1 MYNQFIKKI
10 KANIDSN
17 LGYKNKVESHP
28 FIIKYN
34 GKDISKD
41 INEYIRKSKDASKDI
56 LALIAS
62 DKIAALQYMGS
73 DPGKSLDRRKK
84 LLEFNSN
91 LPLSYLEDLDYALYY
106 IINVLHGNLSL
117 DSEFATEFINKVIKD
132 ISSIPSVLYILPY
145 NPKTEEYCNLLITYL
160 IKYYT
165 DNKNALTEG
174 NTIFKEFIQALEY
187 KNILKELFAQNEN
200 FRELCREFYKMLKIT
215 PDPTEGQFAKGQSS
229 KDNIF
234 NIDMTELSELSADDV
249 SAINIFVSK
258 LNSIINS
265 SAKKEDFKTLAQS
278 QTDINDDLMI
288 KFIDEKRNDLNS
300 ISADIDN
307 ILNLID
313 SISSNDKFTFFKN
326 FLESMKKNLQ
336 QINTGSTDNNDSK
349 NDNQSISVNGSTAN
363 IRGKKMFKLAKAY
376 TRYYIKNMLPNMLRC
391 AGNDPEATSKVIK
404 VSTDEIQDLMYG
416 DTINHPE
423 NLSEVNN
430 PAVRDQIASDVEQA
444 VKGDQISGGAAD
456 GLSIEDIAKKWSE
469 IYKQVPY
476 EHLLDVLKTQEQAGS
491 IVEQEHTDN
500 LEIAKEIARDHL
512 VEAPDYY
519 THLENMEEVFPA
531 ENVSERPLP
540 EPEGMDLQT
549 LDNPLPKNEEHVCD
563 GSCGGNCKCHHDK
576 VQTVEDKIKGL
587 DGDGMMIIMVE
598 ETPEVETVEEQPLEF
613 IQQIAAKIKR

>member
-1 MYNQFIKKI
+1 
-10 KANIDSN
+10 
-17 LGYKNKVESHP
+17 
-28 FIIKYN
+28 
-34 GKDISKD
+34 
-41 INEYIRKSKDASKDI
+41 
-56 LALIAS
+56 
-62 DKIAALQYMGS
+62 
-73 DPGKSLDRRKK
+73 
-84 LLEFNSN
+84 
-91 LPLSYLEDLDYALYY
+91 
-106 IINVLHGNLSL
+106 
-117 DSEFATEFINKVIKD
+117 
-132 ISSIPSVLYILPY
+132 
-145 NPKTEEYCNLLITYL
+145 
-160 IKYYT
+160 
-165 DNKNALTEG
+165 
-174 NTIFKEFIQALEY
+174 
-187 KNILKELFAQNEN
+187 
-200 FRELCREFYKMLKIT
+200 
-215 PDPTEGQFAKGQSS
+215 
-229 KDNIF
+229 
-234 NIDMTELSELSADDV
+234 
-249 SAINIFVSK
+249 
-258 LNSIINS
+258 
-265 SAKKEDFKTLAQS
+265 
-278 QTDINDDLMI
+278 
-288 KFIDEKRNDLNS
+288 
-300 ISADIDN
+300 
-307 ILNLID
+307 
-313 SISSNDKFTFFKN
+313 
-326 FLESMKKNLQ
+326 
-336 QINTGSTDNNDSK
+336 
-349 NDNQSISVNGSTAN
+349 
-363 IRGKKMFKLAKAY
+363 MFKLAKAY
-376 TRYYIKNMLPNMLRC
+376 TRYYIKNMLPNMLKC
-391 AGNDPEATSKVIK
+391 AGNDPKATSNVIK

-423 NLSEVNN
+423 NLAEVNN

-549 LDNPLPKNEEHVCD
+549 LDNPLPKDEEHVCD

>member
-10 KANIDSN
+10 TADLSQYFRYETLVNTSRFNLKNSDLNEEAAAFISSNEQFDENNI
-17 LGYKNKVESHP
+17 P
-28 FIIKYN
+28 
-34 GKDISKD
+34 
-41 INEYIRKSKDASKDI
+41 DI
-56 LALIAS
+56 LKEIFK
-62 DKIAALQYMGS
+62 DKIALLQYLAKNPS
-73 DPGKSLDRRKK
+73 DGR
-84 LLEFNSN
+84 
-91 LPLSYLEDLDYALYY
+91 LDYVLKKKPDFASVYLPDVTSKEGIDFSLYY
-106 IINVLHGNLSL
+106 ITKVLNNDL
-117 DSEFATEFINKVIKD
+117 TKD
-132 ISSIPSVLYILPY
+132 P
-145 NPKTEEYCNLLITYL
+145 N
-160 IKYYT
+160 
-165 DNKNALTEG
+165 
-174 NTIFKEFIQALEY
+174 FIQKL
-187 KNILKELFAQNEN
+187 KNILKTHKELIPIYIYITGDADKSLVESFTLAFSGDGNEKVRNEHMSLIKDFMIALQQHNKLDEASKKDANLNPLLEFVIVNSTRDLDSTSSKGSNGGPKANNSTNVFGLDLKTANNETRTMFNKLNNLSKSTILSNSFDN
-200 FRELCREFYKMLKIT
+200 FQSINDLVDKFCDSVPELNYELLKNLIASQAFSNAIALSDNDLFRNFLITLKNKIT
-215 PDPTEGQFAKGQSS
+215 GQKKSKPT
-229 KDNIF
+229 
-234 NIDMTELSELSADDV
+234 
-249 SAINIFVSK
+249 
-258 LNSIINS
+258 
-265 SAKKEDFKTLAQS
+265 
-278 QTDINDDLMI
+278 
-288 KFIDEKRNDLNS
+288 
-300 ISADIDN
+300 
-307 ILNLID
+307 
-313 SISSNDKFTFFKN
+313 
-326 FLESMKKNLQ
+326 
-336 QINTGSTDNNDSK
+336 TGSL
-349 NDNQSISVNGSTAN
+349 
-363 IRGKKMFKLAKAY
+363 RGKKMFKLAKAY

-391 AGNDPEATSKVIK
+391 AGNDPKATSNVIK

-423 NLSEVNN
+423 NLAEVTN

-476 EHLLDVLKTQEQAGS
+476 EYLLDVLKTQEQAGS

-549 LDNPLPKNEEHVCD
+549 LDNPLPKDEEHICD

-587 DGDGMMIIMVE
+587 DGDGMMVIMVE